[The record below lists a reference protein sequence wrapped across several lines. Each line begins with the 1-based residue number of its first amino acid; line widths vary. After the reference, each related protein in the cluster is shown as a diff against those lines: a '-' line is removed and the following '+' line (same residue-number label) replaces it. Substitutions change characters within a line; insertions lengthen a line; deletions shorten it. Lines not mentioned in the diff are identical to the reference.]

1 VHQVGS
7 KDSGSQNF
15 TLLALMGKAVGVTQI
30 LCTTAATARD
40 RRNFFMAQIMLVI
53 HKKSRKMK
61 ISDFFSFF
69 STLNQYFSHN
79 LYVASKKWNVEQ
91 FN

>member
-15 TLLALMGKAVGVTQI
+15 SFLVFKEDAVGVTQV
-30 LCTTAATARD
+30 LCTTAATVRD
-40 RRNFFMAQIMLVI
+40 SGKKFIAQIMLVI

-61 ISDFFSFF
+61 ISEFFFYIFLDTKPIFPSY
-69 STLNQYFSHN
+69 SICG
-79 LYVASKKWNVEQ
+79 K
-91 FN
+91 

>member
-1 VHQVGS
+1 VHQFGS

-15 TLLALMGKAVGVTQI
+15 TFLALKGKAVSVTQI
-30 LCTTAATARD
+30 LCTTAVTARD
-40 RRNFFMAQIMLVI
+40 RRIFFLIAQIMLVI

-69 STLNQYFSHN
+69 STLNQYFPHMP
-79 LYVASKKWNVEQ
+79 YVASKKY
-91 FN
+91 

>member
-15 TLLALMGKAVGVTQI
+15 SFLAFKGKAIGVTQI
-30 LCTTAATARD
+30 LCITAATARD
-40 RRNFFMAQIMLVI
+40 RRKKKFIAQIMLII

-61 ISDFFSFF
+61 ISEFFFF
-69 STLNQYFSHN
+69 IFLDAKQILPSYSICG
-79 LYVASKKWNVEQ
+79 K
-91 FN
+91 

>member
-7 KDSGSQNF
+7 KDSESQNF
-15 TLLALMGKAVGVTQI
+15 SFLALKGKAVGVTQI

-40 RRNFFMAQIMLVI
+40 RRNFFIAQIMLVI

-61 ISDFFSFF
+61 ISEKKFSR
-69 STLNQYFSHN
+69 H
-79 LYVASKKWNVEQ
+79 
-91 FN
+91 